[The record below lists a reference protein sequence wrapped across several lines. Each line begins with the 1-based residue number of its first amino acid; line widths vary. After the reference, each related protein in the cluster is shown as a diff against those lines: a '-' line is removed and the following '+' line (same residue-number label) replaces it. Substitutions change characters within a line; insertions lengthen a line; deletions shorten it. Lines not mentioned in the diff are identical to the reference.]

1 MPETML
7 QNHAIPREAA
17 PGFAVMAAGP
27 SGPAARRPGA
37 FAPRSPET
45 AAAETS
51 AAASRFGPGPVWRV
65 GGGRI
70 LLPAPFLV
78 AGIVNVTPDSF
89 FDGGRHDT
97 LETAVTHGMALA
109 ADGADMVD
117 VGGESTRPG
126 SDAVPADVEMARVVP
141 VVRELSRRLADLGAD
156 PAQPDASPP
165 GPGLS
170 PQTAWPPA
178 VSVDTTRAACAEAC
192 LAAGAAIVNDVS
204 ALGADPGLADVLA
217 QHRPGYVL
225 MHSQGAPKTMQQAPV
240 YDDVADEVL
249 AFFERGLTRLV
260 AAGLPEEHVA
270 LDPGIGFGKLLS
282 HNLAL
287 LRALPRFAAL
297 GRPIYL
303 GLSNKSL
310 FQGLFGLPVT
320 RRGPATM
327 VATALCAVRGAH
339 VHRVHD
345 VLAARQA
352 LGLARELFFHRAD
365 GDGTGEG
372 AW

>member
-1 MPETML
+1 
-7 QNHAIPREAA
+7 
-17 PGFAVMAAGP
+17 
-27 SGPAARRPGA
+27 
-37 FAPRSPET
+37 
-45 AAAETS
+45 
-51 AAASRFGPGPVWRV
+51 V

-70 LLPAPFLV
+70 LSPAPFLV

-89 FDGGRHDT
+89 YDGGRHDT
-97 LETAVTHGMALA
+97 FETAVTRGMTLA

-126 SDAVPADVEMARVVP
+126 SDPVPADVEMARVVP
-141 VVRELSRRLADLGAD
+141 VVRELSRRLAEMGAA
-156 PAQPDASPP
+156 PARSDASSP
-165 GPGLS
+165 GTGCS
-170 PQTAWPPA
+170 PQAVWPPA
-178 VSVDTTRAACAEAC
+178 LSVDTTRAACAEAC
-192 LAAGAAIVNDVS
+192 LSAGAAIVNDVS
-204 ALGADPGLADVLA
+204 ACSVDPGLMDVLT
-217 QHRPGYVL
+217 QRRPGYVL
-225 MHSQGAPKTMQQAPV
+225 MHSQGTPRTMQQAPA

-282 HNLAL
+282 HNLDL

-303 GLSNKSL
+303 GLSNKSF
-310 FQGLFGLPVT
+310 FQGLLGLPVAG
-320 RRGPATM
+320 RGPATM

-352 LGLARELFFHRAD
+352 LTLARELFFHRAD
-365 GDGTGEG
+365 GEGSGEG